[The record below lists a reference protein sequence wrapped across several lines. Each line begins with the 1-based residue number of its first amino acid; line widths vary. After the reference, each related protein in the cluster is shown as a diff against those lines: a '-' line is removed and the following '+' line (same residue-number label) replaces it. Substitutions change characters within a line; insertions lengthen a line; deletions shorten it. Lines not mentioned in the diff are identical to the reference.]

1 MKNNDYK
8 KIVNGIKI
16 PEQKLDLVKN
26 SILQKKSICK
36 FKYATALIVIAVMM
50 KQKH

>member
-16 PEQKLDLVKN
+16 PEQKLDLVKIVFYRKKASVN
-26 SILQKKSICK
+26 LNMLQ
-36 FKYATALIVIAVMM
+36 L
-50 KQKH
+50 

>member
-26 SILQKKSICK
+26 SILQKKASVN
-36 FKYATALIVIAVMM
+36 LNLL
-50 KQKH
+50 QL

>member
-36 FKYATALIVIAVMM
+36 FKYATALIVIAAMITGTI
-50 KQKH
+50 